1 MAGIKDIKFLT
12 RPVQKFQAGG
22 TAGVLDFDAIPEIMD
37 NIKRPN
43 LMGDPTKIGLESLGP
58 LFAMAAAGAYPA
70 VSALTEAEA
79 RDRGIIQP
87 PDELTEEEKKRL
99 GLYGGM
105 IGGGFSQLSDDD
117 KLPTTTAGEIPKVDT
132 TTPPTTTKPEE
143 KAEPIG
149 GGFTQ
154 LEDKDKLPTIITMA
168 KDKADLKTGKEYYD
182 DLGGFD
188 DVVTR
193 NVLVNKNRR
202 LYDIAVGNKETD
214 RKDRTAIRY
223 QVSQNKDVKDF
234 VNLVQNKEGRF
245 YDEKVFSRFSDL
257 YKQQNPM
264 LVEYLRSV
272 LGTSVFNNIRQQ
284 SEKIPV
290 EEGGITQEDKDFYA
304 SVRNQ
309 TSPQQKNMDVIFQ
322 RAEKVLRNY
331 KANNPTATGYEI
343 KGNKVGDINIE
354 DILFQDSKLKEYLIE
369 AQPSAFKSETQKDR
383 SVTERG
389 SRTSKKSLIIN
400 TLREDGLFKE
410 LGLDKFF
417 IMGAKIKPIN
427 DPRIDKYLADNKI
440 DKLPKDFDYSSLLD
454 QNEKLLLTEAQSQ
467 VGQLTSG
474 TGVNKQVAD
483 MVRSNVN
490 RMLLYGLRDGKTMA
504 EVMESFKKQTADDSF
519 LKEVVPLMIETV
531 KTKNYITGLNKDLGL
546 DLDNVVLSHSQGVI
560 KNIDL
565 TFKINN
571 LFTGSEKLN
580 QEESTIQRAIQKQ
593 KDILNEKNVSDKE
606 ILEANKEIKNLEAS
620 LESKGYYESV
630 ESPSPA
636 TTSPDVQKQIK
647 EKISEAM
654 FGDPR
659 YYKDGGIVGISHLT
673 RPL

>member
-1 MAGIKDIKFLT
+1 MIKTPAGDVYAPSEEEIRKRQEEDAERAKNTGLT
-12 RPVQKFQAGG
+12 P
-22 TAGVLDFDAIPEIMD
+22 IPENEKITGNVTTIP
-37 NIKRPN
+37 NI
-43 LMGDPTKIGLESLGP
+43 
-58 LFAMAAAGAYPA
+58 
-70 VSALTEAEA
+70 
-79 RDRGIIQP
+79 
-87 PDELTEEEKKRL
+87 DELTSKPLITPIPEKIDTSSVTPFPKPVTA
-99 GLYGGM
+99 
-105 IGGGFSQLSDDD
+105 DD
-117 KLPTTTAGEIPKVDT
+117 L
-132 TTPPTTTKPEE
+132 
-143 KAEPIG
+143 
-149 GGFTQ
+149 
-154 LEDKDKLPTIITMA
+154 IITM
-168 KDKADLKTGKEYYD
+168 DKGDLKTGKEYYD

-284 SEKIPV
+284 SEKIPM

-322 RAEKVLRNY
+322 RAEKVLRDY

-593 KDILNEKNVSDKE
+593 KDILNEKNVSDKK

-636 TTSPDVQKQIK
+636 TTSPNVQKQIK

-654 FGDPR
+654 FGDPT
-659 YYKDGGIVGISHLT
+659 YYKDGGIVRISHLT
-673 RPL
+673 RPLGNF

>member
-1 MAGIKDIKFLT
+1 MATTTTASTGILSNIDLKDFDLDDITKFLT
-12 RPVQKFQAGG
+12 KVG
-22 TAGVLDFDAIPEIMD
+22 
-37 NIKRPN
+37 KRTPILSN
-43 LMGDPTKIGLESLGP
+43 LVTTQMGDATLNNLTDAQISAMIDTPSGKVFAPSEEEIRKRQEEEAERLKDIGFKPVPVKNEPLITPIPDPKGP
-58 LFAMAAAGAYPA
+58 LDDANITVEQPKMDTSNVTPFP
-70 VSALTEAEA
+70 EQ
-79 RDRGIIQP
+79 RGI
-87 PDELTEEEKKRL
+87 
-99 GLYGGM
+99 
-105 IGGGFSQLSDDD
+105 
-117 KLPTTTAGEIPKVDT
+117 
-132 TTPPTTTKPEE
+132 
-143 KAEPIG
+143 
-149 GGFTQ
+149 
-154 LEDKDKLPTIITMA
+154 EDFIMTMA
-168 KDKADLKTGKEYYD
+168 KPKSKPEIKTGQEYYD

-188 DVVTR
+188 DIVTR
-193 NVLVNKNRR
+193 NVLINKDRR
-202 LYDIAVGNKETD
+202 LYDIAVGNKEAD
-214 RKDRTAIRY
+214 RKDRISIRY
-223 QVSQNKDVKDF
+223 QVSQNEDVKDF
-234 VNLVQNKEGRF
+234 INLVQNKEGRF

-257 YKQQNPM
+257 YKQRNPM

-272 LGTSVFNNIRQQ
+272 LGASVFNNIRQQ
-284 SEKIPV
+284 SEKIPM

-304 SVRNQ
+304 LVRNQ
-309 TSPQQKNMDVIFQ
+309 TAPQQKNMDVIFQ
-322 RAEKVLRNY
+322 RAEKILRDY

-354 DILFQDSKLKEYLIE
+354 DILFEDPKLKEYLTE
-369 AQPSAFKSETQKDR
+369 AQPSLFKSKTQKDR

-389 SRTSKKSLIIN
+389 SRTSKKTLIIN
-400 TLREDGLFKE
+400 TLREDGLFEE

-427 DPRIDKYLADNKI
+427 DPRIDKYLADNNI

-454 QNEKLLLTEAQSQ
+454 QNEKLLLTEVQGQ

-474 TGVNKQVAD
+474 TGVNKQVSD
-483 MVRSNVN
+483 MVRNNVN

-519 LKEVVPLMIETV
+519 LREVVPLMIETV

-560 KNIDL
+560 KDIDL

-593 KDILNEKNVSDKE
+593 KDILNKKNVSDEE

-620 LESKGYYESV
+620 LESKGYYDSV

-636 TTSPDVQKQIK
+636 SVSAEQEKQIK
-647 EKISEAM
+647 RAISEAM
-654 FGDPR
+654 FNEPT
-659 YYKDGGIVGISHLT
+659 YFKKDGGIISINKMI
-673 RPL
+673 RPLNAQR

>member
-1 MAGIKDIKFLT
+1 MAEVKNIRLEDFIQRELGEGIDSLRTLPTVI
-12 RPVQKFQAGG
+12 AGG
-22 TAGVLDFDAIPEIMD
+22 AP
-37 NIKRPN
+37 
-43 LMGDPTKIGLESLGP
+43 MGLITL
-58 LFAMAAAGAYPA
+58 AA
-70 VSALTEAEA
+70 S
-79 RDRGIIQP
+79 
-87 PDELTEEEKKRL
+87 
-99 GLYGGM
+99 
-105 IGGGFSQLSDDD
+105 LSDDPQVSAMID
-117 KLPTTTAGEIPKVDT
+117 TPSGKVFAPSIEEIEKFRREEAERLRGTGLVPPKVDIEPLI
-132 TTPPTTTKPEE
+132 TPRPKPKSALDDANITVEQP
-143 KAEPIG
+143 KIDTSNVT
-149 GGFTQ
+149 GFPEQ
-154 LEDKDKLPTIITMA
+154 RGIEDFIMTMA
-168 KDKADLKTGKEYYD
+168 KPKSKPEIKTGQEYYD

-193 NVLVNKNRR
+193 NVLINKDRR
-202 LYDIAVGNKETD
+202 LYDIAVGKKEAD

-223 QVSQNKDVKDF
+223 QVSQNEDVKDF
-234 VNLVQNKEGRF
+234 INLVQNKEGRF

-257 YKQQNPM
+257 YKQRNPM

-284 SEKIPV
+284 SEKIPM
-290 EEGGITQEDKDFYA
+290 EEGGITKEDKDFYKL
-304 SVRNQ
+304 VRDQ
-309 TSPQQKNMDVIFQ
+309 TAPQQKDMDVIFQ
-322 RAEKVLRNY
+322 RAEKVLRDY

-354 DILFQDSKLKEYLIE
+354 DILFEDPKLKEYLTK
-369 AQPSAFKSETQKDR
+369 AQPSLFKSKTQKDR

-389 SRTSKKSLIIN
+389 SRTSKKALIIN
-400 TLREDGLFKE
+400 TLREDGLFEE

-427 DPRIDKYLADNKI
+427 DPRIDKYLADNNI

-454 QNEKLLLTEAQSQ
+454 KNEKLLLTEVQSQ

-483 MVRSNVN
+483 MVRNNVN

-519 LKEVVPLMIETV
+519 LREVVPLMIETV

-560 KNIDL
+560 KDIDL

-593 KDILNEKNVSDKE
+593 KDILNKKNVSDKE

-620 LESKGYYESV
+620 LESKGYYDSV

-636 TTSPDVQKQIK
+636 SVSAEQEKQIK
-647 EKISEAM
+647 RAISEAM
-654 FGDPR
+654 FNEPT
-659 YYKDGGIVGISHLT
+659 YFKKDGGIIDIFKMT
-673 RPL
+673 RPLNAQR

>member
-1 MAGIKDIKFLT
+1 MATATTAPTGILSNIDLKNFDLNDLAKIAKFIGK
-12 RPVQKFQAGG
+12 R
-22 TAGVLDFDAIPEIMD
+22 TALGSLLVPTT
-37 NIKRPN
+37 
-43 LMGDPTKIGLESLGP
+43 MGDATLDNYTPEQIA
-58 LFAMAAAGAYPA
+58 AMIKTPAGNVYAP
-70 VSALTEAEA
+70 S
-79 RDRGIIQP
+79 
-87 PDELTEEEKKRL
+87 EEEIRKRQEEDAERAKNT
-99 GLYGGM
+99 GLV
-105 IGGGFSQLSDDD
+105 
-117 KLPTTTAGEIPKVDT
+117 PPKVNVEPSITPLPKPKSLLDDANITVEQPKIDT
-132 TTPPTTTKPEE
+132 SSVTPFPKPV
-143 KAEPIG
+143 
-149 GGFTQ
+149 TVDD
-154 LEDKDKLPTIITMA
+154 LIITM
-168 KDKADLKTGKEYYD
+168 DKGDLKTGKEYYD

-234 VNLVQNKEGRF
+234 VSLVQNKEGRF

-284 SEKIPV
+284 SEKIPM

-322 RAEKVLRNY
+322 RAEKVLRDY

-654 FGDPR
+654 FGDPT
-659 YYKDGGIVGISHLT
+659 YYKDGGMVGISHLT

>member
-1 MAGIKDIKFLT
+1 M
-12 RPVQKFQAGG
+12 
-22 TAGVLDFDAIPEIMD
+22 AIPAVLALGARVGMPVAREL
-37 NIKRPN
+37 IKKYGPGIVDAVAGTGIGAFI
-43 LMGDPTKIGLESLGP
+43 GDKLFFGQDVQETPEGIVIGPEEKEPETLEELKKRTILSFPGE
-58 LFAMAAAGAYPA
+58 A
-70 VSALTEAEA
+70 V
-79 RDRGIIQP
+79 P
-87 PDELTEEEKKRL
+87 PFKLPGFNEGVTDIDELTKPRGFGEDYEEPTLEDL
-99 GLYGGM
+99 TSS
-105 IGGGFSQLSDDD
+105 GGFGAGDTSD
-117 KLPTTTAGEIPKVDT
+117 LPDMSIM
-132 TTPPTTTKPEE
+132 
-143 KAEPIG
+143 
-149 GGFTQ
+149 
-154 LEDKDKLPTIITMA
+154 TMA
-168 KDKADLKTGKEYYD
+168 KPKSKPEIKTGQEYYD

-188 DVVTR
+188 DIVTR
-193 NVLVNKNRR
+193 NVLINKNRR
-202 LYDIAVGNKETD
+202 LYDIAVGNKEAD
-214 RKDRTAIRY
+214 RKDRISIRY
-223 QVSQNKDVKDF
+223 QVSQNEDVKDF
-234 VNLVQNKEGRF
+234 INLVQNKEGRF

-257 YKQQNPM
+257 YKQRNPM

-272 LGTSVFNNIRQQ
+272 LGASVFNNIRQQ
-284 SEKIPV
+284 SEKIPM

-304 SVRNQ
+304 LVRNQ
-309 TSPQQKNMDVIFQ
+309 TAPQQKNMDVIFQ
-322 RAEKVLRNY
+322 RAEKVLRDY

-354 DILFQDSKLKEYLIE
+354 DILFEDPKLKEYLTE
-369 AQPSAFKSETQKDR
+369 AQPSLFKSKTQKDR

-389 SRTSKKSLIIN
+389 SRTSKKALIIN
-400 TLREDGLFKE
+400 TLREDGLFEE

-427 DPRIDKYLADNKI
+427 DPRIDKYLADNNI

-454 QNEKLLLTEAQSQ
+454 QNEKLLLTEVQSQ

-519 LKEVVPLMIETV
+519 LREVVPLMIETV

-560 KNIDL
+560 KDIDL

-593 KDILNEKNVSDKE
+593 KDILNKKNVSDKE

-620 LESKGYYESV
+620 LESKGYYDSV

-636 TTSPDVQKQIK
+636 SVSAEQEKQIK
-647 EKISEAM
+647 RAISEAM
-654 FGDPR
+654 FNEPT
-659 YYKDGGIVGISHLT
+659 YFKKDGGIININKMI
-673 RPL
+673 RPINAQR

>member
-1 MAGIKDIKFLT
+1 MAKKK
-12 RPVQKFQAGG
+12 KFQSGA
-22 TAGVLDFDAIPEIMD
+22 ASVLDDP
-37 NIKRPN
+37 NILDILPQIQKPN
-43 LMGDPTKIGLESLGP
+43 LQSDQIGALRDLLPILAMGATAVTPMIDTPSGKVFAPSAEEIEKRRAEEAERLKNTGLKPVPVKNEPLITPLPDPKGP
-58 LFAMAAAGAYPA
+58 LDDANITVEQPKMDTSNVTPFP
-70 VSALTEAEA
+70 EQ
-79 RDRGIIQP
+79 RGI
-87 PDELTEEEKKRL
+87 
-99 GLYGGM
+99 
-105 IGGGFSQLSDDD
+105 
-117 KLPTTTAGEIPKVDT
+117 
-132 TTPPTTTKPEE
+132 
-143 KAEPIG
+143 
-149 GGFTQ
+149 
-154 LEDKDKLPTIITMA
+154 EDFIMTMA
-168 KDKADLKTGKEYYD
+168 KPKSKPEIKTGQEYYD

-188 DVVTR
+188 DIVTR
-193 NVLVNKNRR
+193 NVLINKNRR
-202 LYDIAVGNKETD
+202 LYDIAVGNKEAD
-214 RKDRTAIRY
+214 RKDRISIRY
-223 QVSQNKDVKDF
+223 QVSQNEDVKDF
-234 VNLVQNKEGRF
+234 INLVQNKEGRF

-257 YKQQNPM
+257 YKQRNPM

-272 LGTSVFNNIRQQ
+272 LGASVFNSIRQQ
-284 SEKIPV
+284 SEKIPM

-304 SVRNQ
+304 LVRNQ
-309 TSPQQKNMDVIFQ
+309 TAPQQKNMDVIFQ
-322 RAEKVLRNY
+322 RAEKVLRDY

-354 DILFQDSKLKEYLIE
+354 DILFEDPKLKEYLTE
-369 AQPSAFKSETQKDR
+369 AQPSLFKSKTQKDR

-389 SRTSKKSLIIN
+389 SRTSKKALIIN
-400 TLREDGLFKE
+400 TLREDGLFEE

-427 DPRIDKYLADNKI
+427 DPRIDKYLADNNI

-454 QNEKLLLTEAQSQ
+454 QNEKLLLTEVQSQ

-519 LKEVVPLMIETV
+519 LREVVPLMIETV

-560 KNIDL
+560 KDIDL

-593 KDILNEKNVSDKE
+593 KDILNKKNVSDKE

-620 LESKGYYESV
+620 LESKGYYDSV

-636 TTSPDVQKQIK
+636 SVSAEQEKQIK
-647 EKISEAM
+647 RAISEAM
-654 FGDPR
+654 FNEPT
-659 YYKDGGIVGISHLT
+659 YFKKDGGIININKMI
-673 RPL
+673 RPINAQR

>member
-1 MAGIKDIKFLT
+1 MATATTAPTGILSNIDLKNFDLNDLAKIAKFIGK
-12 RPVQKFQAGG
+12 R
-22 TAGVLDFDAIPEIMD
+22 TALGSLLVPTT
-37 NIKRPN
+37 
-43 LMGDPTKIGLESLGP
+43 MGDATLDNYTPEQIA
-58 LFAMAAAGAYPA
+58 AMIKTPAGNVYAP
-70 VSALTEAEA
+70 S
-79 RDRGIIQP
+79 
-87 PDELTEEEKKRL
+87 EEEIRKRQEEDAERAKNT
-99 GLYGGM
+99 GLV
-105 IGGGFSQLSDDD
+105 
-117 KLPTTTAGEIPKVDT
+117 PPKVNVEPSITPLPKPKSLLDDANITVEQPKIDT
-132 TTPPTTTKPEE
+132 SSVTPFPKPV
-143 KAEPIG
+143 
-149 GGFTQ
+149 TVDD
-154 LEDKDKLPTIITMA
+154 LIITM
-168 KDKADLKTGKEYYD
+168 DKGDLKTGKEYYD

-234 VNLVQNKEGRF
+234 VSLVQNKEGRF

-284 SEKIPV
+284 SEKIPM

-322 RAEKVLRNY
+322 RAEKVLRDY

-519 LKEVVPLMIETV
+519 LKKVVPLMIETV

-654 FGDPR
+654 FGDPT
-659 YYKDGGIVGISHLT
+659 YYKDGGMVGISHLT